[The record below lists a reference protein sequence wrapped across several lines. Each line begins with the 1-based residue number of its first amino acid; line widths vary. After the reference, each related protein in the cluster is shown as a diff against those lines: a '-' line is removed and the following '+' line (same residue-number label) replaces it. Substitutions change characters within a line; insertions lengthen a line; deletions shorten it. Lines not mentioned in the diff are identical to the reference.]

1 METESPETGR
11 RRGLPYKHKNLS
23 RKKISKQQKQN
34 GYKQEERL
42 SSSIFFLDNTKSM
55 KDEDFRTIGTEYPE
69 LMKKPHS

>member
-1 METESPETGR
+1 MAA
-11 RRGLPYKHKNLS
+11 N
-23 RKKISKQQKQN
+23 
-34 GYKQEERL
+34 KQEERL